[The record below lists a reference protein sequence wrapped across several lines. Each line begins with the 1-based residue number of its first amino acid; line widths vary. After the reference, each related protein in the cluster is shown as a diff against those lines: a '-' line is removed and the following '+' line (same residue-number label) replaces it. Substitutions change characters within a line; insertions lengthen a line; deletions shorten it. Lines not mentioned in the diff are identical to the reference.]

1 MKTEKLMQKVS
12 VDKVLQM
19 AEDVESLVFQLKAVE
34 FDPFIH
40 YGWASQVPLDV
51 LDTNGNAARLFPPAA
66 SLSPC
71 YAARC
76 EKVYLNIGSRFGGG
90 KSEANKLVLRKK
102 LEELMRVYIPPK

>member
-40 YGWASQVPLDV
+40 
-51 LDTNGNAARLFPPAA
+51 
-66 SLSPC
+66 SLW
-71 YAARC
+71 
-76 EKVYLNIGSRFGGG
+76 LG
-90 KSEANKLVLRKK
+90 
-102 LEELMRVYIPPK
+102 IPSSA

>member
-76 EKVYLNIGSRFGGG
+76 EKVYFNVESKFGG

>member
-51 LDTNGNAARLFPPAA
+51 LDAKGNAARLFPPTA

-76 EKVYLNIGSRFGGG
+76 EKVYFNIEGRCGG
-90 KSEANKLVLRKK
+90 KSEVNKLVLRKK